1 MRINGTDITEG
12 CLGTAYQF
20 KVTRADREITGD
32 SVIAVRIPAPGQET
46 VWRQI
51 TIDIYVKADLDRDS
65 ISHDIALILSRF
77 ESPADIE
84 LDGLDNFYG
93 TLTGWKVSGPD
104 KRRAQKLSLTLK
116 GYFYESFSYR
126 KIENP
131 EEGVLDR
138 IEVSGN
144 TPAAV
149 TFEHITAEDSTKDI
163 IIRGLTPD
171 PRSGKDLPIIIPPEV
186 MAFDPDRI
194 LLNPFDGKIAAYAC
208 LEDAE
213 TGEDIWQEI
222 DMGAVTPIV
231 YSWPML
237 KDGLNVIRSE
247 NLNWMSMGLEGR
259 QMK

>member
-20 KVTRADREITGD
+20 KVTRADKEIAGD

-51 TIDIYVKADLDRDS
+51 IIDIYVKADLDRDS

-93 TLTGWKVSGPD
+93 TLTGWKVSGLD
-104 KRRAQKLSLTLK
+104 KRRAQKLSLTVK
-116 GYFYESFSYR
+116 GYFYEPFSYSGR
-126 KIENP
+126 ILHP
-131 EEGVLDR
+131 EEGILDR

-149 TFEHITAEDSTKDI
+149 TFEHITAEDST
-163 IIRGLTPD
+163 L
-171 PRSGKDLPIIIPPEV
+171 
-186 MAFDPDRI
+186 
-194 LLNPFDGKIAAYAC
+194 
-208 LEDAE
+208 
-213 TGEDIWQEI
+213 
-222 DMGAVTPIV
+222 
-231 YSWPML
+231 
-237 KDGLNVIRSE
+237 
-247 NLNWMSMGLEGR
+247 
-259 QMK
+259 